1 MYKHGQVA
9 LLAVA
14 KPKHVLVYEMFPSTE
29 LRTSLPRYRK
39 VKEIPCEA
47 HVQFLE
53 IFHDRVCIGT
63 ETGVAFHS
71 IQATAPLYL
80 LNTQN
85 SNHPLYQVLVSLKS
99 HMSL

>member
-53 IFHDRVCIGT
+53 IFNDRVCIGT
-63 ETGVAFHS
+63 ETGVAFYS
-71 IQATAPLYL
+71 VQATAPLYL

-85 SNHPLYQVLVSLKS
+85 NNHPLYQVFVC
-99 HMSL
+99 

>member
-1 MYKHGQVA
+1 MA

-14 KPKHVLVYEMFPSTE
+14 KPKLVLVYEMFPSTE

-39 VKEIPCEA
+39 VKEIPCDV

-53 IFHDRVCIGT
+53 VFLDRVCIGT
-63 ETGVAFHS
+63 ETGVTLYS
-71 IQATAPLYL
+71 LQGAPALPL

-85 SNHPLYQVLVSLKS
+85 NNHPLYQVYFWFYLASFNICK
-99 HMSL
+99 